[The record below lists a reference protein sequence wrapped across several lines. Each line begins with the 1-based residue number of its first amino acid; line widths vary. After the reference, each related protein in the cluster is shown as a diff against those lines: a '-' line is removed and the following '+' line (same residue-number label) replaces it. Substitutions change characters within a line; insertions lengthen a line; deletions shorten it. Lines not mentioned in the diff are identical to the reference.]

1 MSEATRRVS
10 ETTRREWDEACALLG
25 IEADGSKT
33 KPNIYD
39 TEMDRE
45 TLRRHYRK
53 QSLRLHP
60 DKNPAPDAA
69 EQFQRMRDAYLWLDS
84 MIAFGKRHDH
94 DDVNVSATAGSNGLS
109 AALAKRIWSWLA
121 EVCET
126 KMHDQLVRWIDRF
139 DKDTLVRVHELL
151 SIAVASNV
159 VSSPNIHSVLIH
171 IRTLLAST
179 LHAKTK
185 ESQDTQDVQVV
196 LRPTLTD
203 LLQDHVYRLRI
214 PSTHSD
220 DDRVFLVPLWV
231 DEVVYDLGDGRD
243 LIVTCVPDLPE
254 HVTLDEHQNVHI
266 VHTVRIGDVWG
277 QTHLDVLGDLGC
289 FACLR
294 SRELSC
300 REPSVGWVRVD
311 QLRLSPT
318 PQTVLVSNHGVPIAA
333 SGGKKSSGA
342 EVYKVGRRGS
352 VYAHIVLIL

>member
-1 MSEATRRVS
+1 M
-10 ETTRREWDEACALLG
+10 LG
-25 IEADGSKT
+25 IEVDVA
-33 KPNIYD
+33 KPNVYD
-39 TEMDRE
+39 MDMDRE
-45 TLRRHYRK
+45 TLRRQYRK

-84 MIAFGKRHDH
+84 VIAFGMHEVEEEED
-94 DDVNVSATAGSNGLS
+94 NVPGTKATAAGNGLS

-126 KMHDQLVRWIDRF
+126 KLQEQLVQWIDRF

-185 ESQDTQDVQVV
+185 ESQDTHDVQVV

-277 QTHLDVLGDLGC
+277 QTHLDVLSDLGC
-289 FACLR
+289 FACMR
-294 SRELSC
+294 SRELSG